1 MPATTNYLDFDL
13 AIERDGETYRARVI
27 DSPGG
32 QASSQFQLPFSPL
45 ELENFLLRVGMSLSE
60 IRRNVRRIDSSDMAE
75 VKGFGGR
82 LFRAVFD
89 EELRPTLLRSLDE
102 ARRRDAGLRL
112 RVRLSGAPELA
123 DWPWEYLYDTNA
135 NRFLNLSV
143 ETPVVRYLE
152 LSEPARALSVQPPLK
167 VLVMISGPSDVRR
180 LDVDAEWDRI
190 KSAVADL
197 EDRNLISVE
206 RLEAAN
212 LAALQRSLRRGEY
225 HIFHYVGHGGYD
237 HQTQDGVL
245 LLEGMDG
252 RSRPVSGQD
261 LGTLLHDH
269 RSLRLV
275 VLNSCEG
282 ARTSPTDPF
291 AGTAQ
296 SLVQQGIPAVI
307 AMQFEITDE
316 AAILLSHEFYAALS
330 DGYPVDTAL
339 GEARKA
345 IFASGNE
352 VEWATPVLYM
362 RSANGRI
369 FRLARP
375 DASERP
381 KTAAV
386 EEPVV
391 PPPTPEAKPP
401 ADVPQPSPVRTIEAP
416 VAAPTLPPTAPTP
429 AAVEEP
435 TVPAPAAVAEPTAP
449 TPTKPSLPRL
459 PANLILIGAALA
471 LLSSGQY
478 LSDSPELVW
487 FMPEKL
493 LAIAGSAAVAF
504 LVLNGRQ
511 PPGGIGAALG
521 LGLYL
526 LAVTLPFVYNDD
538 SGLFVANL
546 GLAIGSGLIVG
557 GAIALLR
564 RSPQFEAGSVG
575 WLPALGG
582 LLIGVALFL
591 PVTSSDGPEY
601 FAVMGEWL
609 VGNRQAVLLPLL
621 LLAAWVFFLSLYP
634 SRRVGEQRGQL
645 LGVGAELL
653 VAFPTMVGYFTFY
666 EGWGTAF
673 GLWIA
678 IIGAALV
685 VVGSWRAIRQANV
698 SSTLS

>member
-1 MPATTNYLDFDL
+1 
-13 AIERDGETYRARVI
+13 
-27 DSPGG
+27 
-32 QASSQFQLPFSPL
+32 
-45 ELENFLLRVGMSLSE
+45 
-60 IRRNVRRIDSSDMAE
+60 
-75 VKGFGGR
+75 
-82 LFRAVFD
+82 
-89 EELRPTLLRSLDE
+89 
-102 ARRRDAGLRL
+102 
-112 RVRLSGAPELA
+112 
-123 DWPWEYLYDTNA
+123 
-135 NRFLNLSV
+135 
-143 ETPVVRYLE
+143 
-152 LSEPARALSVQPPLK
+152 
-167 VLVMISGPSDVRR
+167 
-180 LDVDAEWDRI
+180 
-190 KSAVADL
+190 
-197 EDRNLISVE
+197 
-206 RLEAAN
+206 
-212 LAALQRSLRRGEY
+212 
-225 HIFHYVGHGGYD
+225 
-237 HQTQDGVL
+237 
-245 LLEGMDG
+245 
-252 RSRPVSGQD
+252 
-261 LGTLLHDH
+261 
-269 RSLRLV
+269 
-275 VLNSCEG
+275 LNSCEG

-391 PPPTPEAKPP
+391 PPPTPEVKPP

-416 VAAPTLPPTAPTP
+416 LAAPTLQPTAPTP

-435 TVPAPAAVAEPTAP
+435 TVPAPAAVAEPTVP
-449 TPTKPSLPRL
+449 TPTKPYLPRL

-504 LVLNGRQ
+504 LVLSGRQ

-564 RSPQFEAGSVG
+564 RSPQSEPGSVG

-582 LLIGVALFL
+582 LLVGVALFL
-591 PVTSSDGPEY
+591 PVTSSDGPE
-601 FAVMGEWL
+601 FVAVIGEWL

-621 LLAAWVFFLSLYP
+621 LLAAWVFILSLYP
-634 SRRVGEQRGQL
+634 SRRVSEQRGQL

-653 VAFPTMVGYFTFY
+653 VAFPTMVGYFTLY

-685 VVGSWRAIRQANV
+685 VVGSWRAIRQAKA
-698 SSTLS
+698 